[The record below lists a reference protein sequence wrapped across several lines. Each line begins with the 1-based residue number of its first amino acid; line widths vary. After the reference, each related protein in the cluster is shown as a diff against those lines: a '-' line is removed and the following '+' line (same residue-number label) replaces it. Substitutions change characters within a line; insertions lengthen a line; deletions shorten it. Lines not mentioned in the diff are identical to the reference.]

1 MNRVI
6 PQLFRGRDIQRVSR
20 AVRAALGD
28 DAMIVRTRIVRDA
41 EHIEVE
47 VVAASA
53 AAVEELRSRVAP
65 APLHRAVVRR
75 RRRPLVIALV
85 GPGGGGKS
93 TTLVKLA
100 MHGDAFGGWKVGL
113 LTLDTFRVG
122 AREQLANYA
131 SIAEIPLE
139 TAYEPDEV
147 RGALERLAD
156 RDVVL
161 VDTPAHTPRD
171 PERNAR
177 WAELVVA
184 ARPQEVHLV
193 TPVSLRL
200 EVAAGLPD
208 ALRPL
213 RVTHLLPTR
222 LDEALDEATLAELAL
237 QLALPA
243 RWVTD
248 GCAVPGDLHA
258 APPRILEGLGDRVRV
273 AAERVPA

>member
-1 MNRVI
+1 MSRVI

-20 AVRAALGD
+20 AVRAELGD

-41 EHIEVE
+41 ERTEVE
-47 VVAASA
+47 VVAAA
-53 AAVEELRSRVAP
+53 AAEVEELRSRVAP

-100 MHGDAFGGWKVGL
+100 MHGEAFGRWKVGL

-122 AREQLANYA
+122 AREQLADYA
-131 SIAEIPLE
+131 AIAGIPLE
-139 TAYEPDEV
+139 AAYQPEEV
-147 RGALERLAD
+147 REALERLAD
-156 RDVVL
+156 REVVL

-177 WAELVVA
+177 WMELLAA
-184 ARPQEVHLV
+184 ARPHEVHLV
-193 TPVSLRL
+193 APVMLRL
-200 EVAAGLPD
+200 EVAAGLPE
-208 ALRPL
+208 ALHPL

-222 LDEALDEATLAELAL
+222 LDEAADEATLAELAL

-248 GCAVPGDLHA
+248 GCGLPGDLHA
-258 APPRILEGLGDRVRV
+258 APVRILEALGDRARV